1 MPLLRPKRIVMIEYV
16 VKRFLYTILVLLI
29 LVTLVFVMSR
39 LTRGNPINRIAGP
52 RATPETRAALTA
64 KYGLD
69 KPLTTQY
76 VRYLTLLVQGDL
88 GRGIV
93 NKEEIAPAMISRL
106 RVTLELGVAAFLF
119 AYALAIPAGIISAA
133 RQASIWDYGLVG
145 LSALGV
151 AIPDFWLGL
160 MMMSLFSIRLHW
172 LPISG
177 YGTWKH
183 LIMPAL
189 ALGLPQMA
197 WTARIVRSSMLE
209 VLRQDYVR
217 TARAMGLREMVVVVG
232 HAFRNAL
239 LPLLSIAG
247 LTLGYLIGGSVII
260 EAIFGRPG
268 IGKYMIDAIYS
279 RDYPVI
285 QGSMLFLGGSVI
297 VANLFTDLLYAMADP
312 RIQGSGDE

>member
-1 MPLLRPKRIVMIEYV
+1 MFEYLLKRIA
-16 VKRFLYTILVLLI
+16 YTVLVLLL
-29 LVTLVFVMSR
+29 LVTLVFVMGR
-39 LTRGNPINRIAGP
+39 LSKGNPIHRITGP
-52 RATPETRAALTA
+52 RTKPEDRAAIIA

-69 KPLTTQY
+69 QPIWVQY
-76 VRYLTLLVQGDL
+76 ARYMSLVLQGDL

-93 NKEEIAPAMISRL
+93 NKEQITPAMISRM
-106 RVTLELGVAAFLF
+106 RVTLELGLAAFLL

-133 RQASIWDYGLVG
+133 KQASVWDYGLVG
-145 LSALGV
+145 LSVLGV

-160 MMMSLFSIRLHW
+160 MLISLFSIKLQL

-177 YGTWKH
+177 YGTWQH

-197 WTARIVRSSMLE
+197 WNARIVRSSMLE

-217 TARAMGLREMVVVVG
+217 TARAMGLRETVVVVA

-239 LPLLSIAG
+239 LPLLSVAG
-247 LTLGYLIGGSVII
+247 LSLGYLIGGSVII

-268 IGKYMIDAIYS
+268 VGKYMIDAIYS

-297 VANLFTDLLYAMADP
+297 LANLFTDLLYAVADP
-312 RIQGSGDE
+312 RIKGSGDE